1 MAQPKVNP
9 HGDYTGKMK
18 AKLQAEHAEE
28 LAKREAEISLITQQ
42 EQDYRANSTVDL
54 TQGGPIILDGDDVQQ
69 LEGDEQMS
77 ESAHRTIRVNQD
89 IEQMTVGA
97 GNTYDFVVG
106 QKYRVPRHIADHLE
120 EKGLVWH

>member
-9 HGDYTGKMK
+9 HGDFTGRQK

-28 LAKREAEISLITQQ
+28 LAKREKELSLINQQ
-42 EQDYRANSTVDL
+42 EQEFRSNSTVDL
-54 TQGGPIILDGDDVQQ
+54 TQGSPIILDGDDVQE
-69 LEGDEQMS
+69 LDGEAELS
-77 ESAHRTIRVNQD
+77 ETAYRTIRVNQD
-89 IEQMTVGA
+89 VEQMTVGA
-97 GNTYDFVVG
+97 GTSYDFVVG

>member
-9 HGDYTGKMK
+9 HGDYTGRQK

-28 LAKREAEISLITQQ
+28 LAKREAEISLINQQ
-42 EQDYRANSTVDL
+42 EQDFRANSTVDL
-54 TQGGPIILDGDDVQQ
+54 TQGGPIIIDDGDVMQ
-69 LEGDEQMS
+69 LEADDQLNQS
-77 ESAHRTIRVNQD
+77 EVIVRVNQD

-97 GNTYDFVVG
+97 GTSYDFVVG
-106 QKYRVPRHIADHLE
+106 QKYKVPRHIADHLE